1 VEPERTY
8 RGAQIHQ
15 DPSRQHPCWQ
25 CALLPGEGEGI
36 LEYDL
41 GNKQLSFIELPP
53 AACHGL
59 KSGQVRKVS
68 DEHDIV
74 NVVPYIS
81 FCTPG

>member
-1 VEPERTY
+1 MDATKSHSAQELAPCFGCTLSLFSVRMIALAGGVGVAFI
-8 RGAQIHQ
+8 GALDHGVFAI
-15 DPSRQHPCWQ
+15 
-25 CALLPGEGEGI
+25 
-36 LEYDL
+36 
-41 GNKQLSFIELPP
+41 
-53 AACHGL
+53 GL